1 MKEEKNMVLCIIL
14 SLFTCGI
21 YSIIWFITLTNDAKD
36 YSGDQSL
43 PSGGVC
49 VLLTIITCGIYGLYW
64 AYKMGKLLNDARV
77 NNGLTPSDNSVLYLI
92 LDLFGL
98 GIVDYALMQN
108 DLNEITRVKASG
120 AQAQ

>member
-1 MKEEKNMVLCIIL
+1 MKEEKNLVVCIIL

-77 NNGLTPSDNSVLYLI
+77 NNGLTASDNSVLYLI